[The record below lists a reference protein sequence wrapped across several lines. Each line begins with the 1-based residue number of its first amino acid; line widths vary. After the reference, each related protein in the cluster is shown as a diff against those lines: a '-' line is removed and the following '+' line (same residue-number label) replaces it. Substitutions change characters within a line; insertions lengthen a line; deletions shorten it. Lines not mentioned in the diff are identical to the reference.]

1 MPGWLSTD
9 LDQFSITVVDAPVRS
24 QIDAPV
30 TEQMIVELYSK

>member
-1 MPGWLSTD
+1 
-9 LDQFSITVVDAPVRS
+9 VVDAPVRA